1 MAFLYADRVQE
12 TSNTTGTGT
21 LTLAGASTG
30 YRTFSSAIGN
40 TNTCHYCI
48 VDDAGTAWEVG
59 LGTVG
64 AGTLARTTVLSST
77 NSNALVNFSST
88 PLVVFCTI
96 PASPVNGFTGD
107 SGSGGAVGFVP
118 APSSGDGAAG
128 KVLRADGTWG
138 GPAAST
144 VTGLA
149 TIATSAS
156 ASDLSAGTLPS
167 ARFPALTG
175 DVTTSAGSVST
186 TIANDAV
193 TNAKAANM
201 AQATIKGRASGA
213 GTGDPTD
220 LTGTQATAI
229 LDNFVG
235 DSGSG
240 GTKGLVPAP
249 ASGDATKFL
258 KGDGTWAAPS
268 GSGDML
274 KATYDPA
281 NIAEQ
286 LVGLTA
292 TQTLTNKTLTSPVI
306 NTDITIPNTGLKL
319 RDTDNSHLLTIA
331 PGSNLTANR
340 TLTITTGDAART
352 ITLSGDTTLSGTNSG
367 DQTITLTGDVT
378 GSGTGSFAATVANDA
393 VTNAKLNNMAA
404 STIKARKT
412 ASTGDPEDCTLS
424 EVLDLIGS
432 AAQGDILYRDASSW
446 ARLGAGTS
454 GHFLKTQ
461 GAAAN
466 PTWAAATATAD
477 YVDPLALQNVGL
489 SVTVGSSAITIA
501 LKQQDGS
508 TDPST
513 GTAKCNIA
521 FASATATSGATVM
534 RSVTSALSM
543 TVSNGSSL
551 GFASTS
557 ATQRVWVGAIDNSGT
572 VELCCWNSLNGTLLS
587 LKRWTDGEIVT
598 TTAEGGSGGADLAW
612 TIYSST
618 ARTSKALRVLGYFE
632 IQAAAS
638 YAWTNSPTV
647 VRVMQPGMPMTGDI
661 VQVVGNQASSVA
673 TGTTSVPFDN
683 TIPQNGSEG
692 DNYMTQAITPKS
704 SLNILEIFHNGYYA
718 FSTGAGLCVYLA
730 QDSTANAL
738 QASGNALGDGTLAG
752 FNLRHRMLAGTT
764 SSTTFKVNAGG
775 GGAGT
780 TTFLGQSGGKIWST
794 AGQGVLTVTEIFQ

>member
-48 VDDAGTAWEVG
+48 VDNAGTAWEVG

-77 NSNALVNFSST
+77 NSNALVNFAST

-107 SGSGGAVGFVP
+107 SGSGGKVGFVP
-118 APSSGDGAAG
+118 APGSGDGAAG

-149 TIATSAS
+149 TIATSGS

-175 DVTTSAGSVST
+175 DVTTSAGSVAT

-258 KGDGTWAAPS
+258 KGDGTWSSPS

-274 KATYDPA
+274 KATYDAA
-281 NIAEQ
+281 NVAEQ

-292 TQTLTNKTLTSPVI
+292 TQTLTNKTLTSPTI
-306 NTDITIPNTGLKL
+306 NTDITIPNTGLKIY
-319 RDTDNSHLLTIA
+319 DTDATHKLSIV

-340 TLTITTGDAART
+340 TLTLTTGDAART
-352 ITLSGDTTLSGTNSG
+352 ITLNGDTTLSGTNSG

-432 AAQGDILYRDASSW
+432 AAQGDILYRDSASW
-446 ARLGAGTS
+446 ARLAAGTS

-466 PTWAAATATAD
+466 PVWAAASASASLARGYIDGLITSRSSTTAIGISAGTCRDSTNAAD
-477 YVDPLALQNVGL
+477 I
-489 SVTVGSSAITIA
+489 TCSSAITKTTSSFSAGTGNGGLDTGAIA
-501 LKQQDGS
+501 ANTWYAIFAIKKDSDG
-508 TDPST
+508 TFD
-513 GTAKCNIA
+513 GLI
-521 FASATATSGATVM
+521 
-534 RSVTSALSM
+534 
-543 TVSNGSSL
+543 
-551 GFASTS
+551 STS
-557 ATQRVWVGAIDNSGT
+557 ATAPTMPAGYTYYRRIGFAKT
-572 VELCCWNSLNGTLLS
+572 NGS
-587 LKRWTDGEIVT
+587 SQWTAYFQTEDIFLWDVPVQDINVT
-598 TTAEGGSGGADLAW
+598 NPGTTAV
-612 TIYSST
+612 T
-618 ARTSKALRVLGYFE
+618 RTL
-632 IQAAAS
+632 
-638 YAWTNSPTV
+638 
-647 VRVMQPGMPMTGDI
+647 
-661 VQVVGNQASSVA
+661 
-673 TGTTSVPFDN
+673 SVP
-683 TIPQNGSEG
+683 
-692 DNYMTQAITPKS
+692 
-704 SLNILEIFHNGYYA
+704 
-718 FSTGAGLCVYLA
+718 
-730 QDSTANAL
+730 
-738 QASGNALGDGTLAG
+738 
-752 FNLRHRMLAGTT
+752 
-764 SSTTFKVNAGG
+764 TFKVFPLIHCDSTNVTTNFFVLITALDQTDTAASSSVYTYRCSNADGG
-775 GGAGT
+775 SFVYGSADVTNIWTNTSGQIRSRQSASGASD
-780 TTFLGQSGGKIWST
+780 TFRISTLGWRDLRGKN
-794 AGQGVLTVTEIFQ
+794 A